1 MKLTHQLSFGLGLML
16 AAGLSMNALAQN
28 QSVPMHPMHPMP
40 PGAMFMQGM
49 IPPQMAEQHMAQKQS
64 RRAEHRAKRLQ
75 ELKVFL
81 QLQGNQEADW
91 STFYAA
97 LQSPMAR
104 PAPMNLAEMEKL
116 TTPERIDKMMAMKAA
131 RDVQINLRMTAT
143 KTFYANLNP
152 QQQKVFDTHASK
164 AMKRHG
170 MGQRHP
176 VKNYFS

>member
-1 MKLTHQLSFGLGLML
+1 MKLTHKLSFGLGLML
-16 AAGLSMNALAQN
+16 AAGLSINALAQN
-28 QSVPMHPMHPMP
+28 QGMPMP
-40 PGAMFMQGM
+40 PGPMMAHG
-49 IPPQMAEQHMAQKQS
+49 IAPHQMYEQRMAQKQS

-91 STFYAA
+91 STFSAA

-104 PAPMNLAEMEKL
+104 PAPVNPAEMEKL
-116 TTPERIDKMMAMKAA
+116 TTPERIDKMIAMKAT
-131 RDVQINLRMTAT
+131 RDAQINLRMTAT
-143 KTFYANLNP
+143 KTFYASLNP

-170 MGQRHP
+170 MGPSHRG
-176 VKNYFS
+176 

>member
-1 MKLTHQLSFGLGLML
+1 MKTTHKLSFGLGLML
-16 AAGLSMNALAQN
+16 ALGLSVNAFAQN
-28 QSVPMHPMHPMP
+28 QGMPMQPMP
-40 PGAMFMQGM
+40 PGPMLMQGM
-49 IPPQMAEQHMAQKQS
+49 VPHQMSEQRMAQKQS

-81 QLQGNQEADW
+81 QLQSNQEADW

-97 LQSPMAR
+97 LQSPMVR
-104 PAPMNLAEMEKL
+104 PAPMNSAEMEKL

-131 RDVQINLRMTAT
+131 RDAQINLRMTAT
-143 KTFYANLNP
+143 KTFYASLNP

-170 MGQRHP
+170 MGPGHRG
-176 VKNYFS
+176 

>member
-49 IPPQMAEQHMAQKQS
+49 IPPQMAEQHMAQQQS

-81 QLQGNQEADW
+81 QLQDNQEADW
-91 STFYAA
+91 TTFSAA
-97 LQSPMAR
+97 LQSPMTR
-104 PAPMNLAEMEKL
+104 PSPMNPAEMEKL
-116 TTPERIDKMMAMKAA
+116 TTPERIEKMVAMKAA
-131 RDVQINLRMTAT
+131 RDSQINSRMNAV
-143 KTFYANLNP
+143 KTFYAKLNP
-152 QQQKVFDTHASK
+152 QQQNDFDTHASK

-170 MGQRHP
+170 MGPGHRG
-176 VKNYFS
+176 

>member
-28 QSVPMHPMHPMP
+28 QSVPMQPMHPMP

-49 IPPQMAEQHMAQKQS
+49 IPPQMTEQRMAQMQS
-64 RRAEHRAKRLQ
+64 RRAEHRSKRLQ

-81 QLQGNQEADW
+81 QLQDNQEADW
-91 STFYAA
+91 STFSAA
-97 LQSPMAR
+97 LQTTMTPPSPMN
-104 PAPMNLAEMEKL
+104 PAEIEKL
-116 TTPERIDKMMAMKAA
+116 TTPERIDKMMVMKAA
-131 RDVQINLRMTAT
+131 REAQINSRMNAV
-143 KTFYANLNP
+143 KTFYASLNP

-170 MGQRHP
+170 MGPGHRG
-176 VKNYFS
+176 

>member
-1 MKLTHQLSFGLGLML
+1 MKLTHKLSFGLGLML
-16 AAGLSMNALAQN
+16 AAGLSINALAQN
-28 QSVPMHPMHPMP
+28 QGMPMQPMP
-40 PGAMFMQGM
+40 PGPMMAHG
-49 IPPQMAEQHMAQKQS
+49 IAPHQMSEQRMAQKQS

-91 STFYAA
+91 STFSAA

-104 PAPMNLAEMEKL
+104 PAPVNPAEMEKL
-116 TTPERIDKMMAMKAA
+116 TTPERIDKMMAMKAT
-131 RDVQINLRMTAT
+131 RDAQINLRMTAT
-143 KTFYANLNP
+143 KTFYASLNP

-170 MGQRHP
+170 MGSSHRG
-176 VKNYFS
+176 

>member
-1 MKLTHQLSFGLGLML
+1 
-16 AAGLSMNALAQN
+16 MNALAQN
-28 QSVPMHPMHPMP
+28 QAMPMQSMP
-40 PGAMFMQGM
+40 PGPMLMQGM
-49 IPPQMAEQHMAQKQS
+49 IPHQMSEQRMAQKQS

-91 STFYAA
+91 STFSAA
-97 LQSPMAR
+97 LQSPVTR
-104 PAPMNLAEMEKL
+104 PAPMNPAEMEKL

-131 RDVQINLRMTAT
+131 RDAQINLLMTAT
-143 KTFYANLNP
+143 KTFYASLSP

-170 MGQRHP
+170 MGPGHRG
-176 VKNYFS
+176 